1 MTPSLFSISYAG
13 FWGQSSLS
21 LTDFIKRSGELGY
34 SSVVIAG
41 KRPHLSPLDTSPEF
55 VKPLQDAFAEAN
67 VTCDALM
74 AYTNLSQPSAVGC
87 EVPLVE
93 FQIAYVESLGKIAA
107 QLGTKVIRIFTAYE
121 IEGQDLQAQWN
132 RCVSSIREMCDR
144 VADKG
149 VTIAIQNHHDVGLNS
164 AALLEMLAD
173 IDRPNCKLGFDAWS
187 PALRGENLYEVAKTA
202 APHTIITTSADYIKV
217 PRHRYLP
224 ELVNYERQAEDW
236 VRAVPFGTGFI
247 DYEGFFKGLR
257 DGGFDGL
264 SIFEMCSPL
273 RGGGEMENLDSCA
286 KTYLE
291 WMAEKGFSQ

>member
-21 LTDFIKRSGELGY
+21 LIDFIKRSGDLGY

-41 KRPHLSPLDTSPEF
+41 KRPHLSPLDATPEF
-55 VKPLQDAFAEAN
+55 VKPLQDALAEAN

-93 FQIAYVESLGKIAA
+93 FQIAYVEALGKIAA

-144 VADKG
+144 VADNG

-187 PALRGENLYEVAKTA
+187 PALRGEDLYEVAKMA

-291 WMAEKGFSQ
+291 WMAKKGFSQ